1 MKKKF
6 LHIKILLFFLILIS
20 FANFASASEAAVLEE
35 LISKARQNNPLISAA
50 EERVIQ
56 AEGSV
61 QQSGAKMGPKLS
73 AGLAAI
79 WPKDRFIPIEGMP
92 IGFGNIYIAAVGF
105 TQTVYAGGSLYAS
118 KEAAKLA
125 RDAADAEKEK
135 VWQTVTNSVKLAYY
149 NWKRACEKE
158 KVSGEALVLAGNH
171 LTRAEKLYKSG
182 LIGKGDVLR
191 SKVAVAEAE
200 LNQIKADNAVEI
212 SLSTIERAVGCSFD
226 KSEIEG
232 AKADLDTDAFIETP
246 FGRDGYIEAAYES
259 RMEIKMYDLMS
270 RRALKIAKAAA
281 GELLPNIIAAGV
293 VMNSGNDFFPSGNE
307 EMVISLVARWTIFD
321 SGEVAAKTKQAKAQA
336 KELIYLIKDMKNT
349 IKMEVTQADLYLKSA
364 RSRLEVAERQVV
376 ESEEDYRIAV
386 RRYEEQVGTN
396 LDVLDARLAL
406 TKSRTEKVD
415 ARYDI
420 YIAEANLLYALGK

>member
-1 MKKKF
+1 MKRMSLF
-6 LHIKILLFFLILIS
+6 IKILSSFLILIS
-20 FANFASASEAAVLEE
+20 FADFAFASESAVLEE
-35 LISKARQNNPLISAA
+35 LILKARQNNPLISAA

-56 AEGSV
+56 AEGAV

-79 WPKDRFIPIEGMP
+79 WPKDRFIPIEGLP

-105 TQTVYAGGSLYAS
+105 TQTIYAGGSLFAS

-125 RDAADAEKEK
+125 REAANAEKERIC
-135 VWQTVTNSVKLAYY
+135 QTVTNSVRVAYY

-158 KVSGEALVLAGNH
+158 KVSKEALVLAGDH

-191 SKVAVAEAE
+191 GKVAVADAE

-212 SLSTIERAVGCSFD
+212 SISAIERAVGFSLD
-226 KSEIEG
+226 KSQIEG
-232 AKADLDTDAFIETP
+232 DKAVLDTDAYIETP
-246 FGRDGYIEAAYES
+246 FKSDGYINAAYEN

-270 RRALKIAKAAA
+270 RRALKIARAAK
-281 GELLPNIIAAGV
+281 GELLPNIIAAGA
-293 VMNSGNDFFPSGNE
+293 VMNSGNEFFPSGNE
-307 EMVISLVARWTIFD
+307 EIVLSLVARWTIFD
-321 SGEVAAKTKQAKAQA
+321 SGEVAAKTKQAIAQG
-336 KELIYLIKDMKNT
+336 KELLYLIKDMKNT

-364 RSRLEVAERQVV
+364 RSRLEVAERQVT

-415 ARYDI
+415 ARYDL

>member
-1 MKKKF
+1 MKRMSLF
-6 LHIKILLFFLILIS
+6 IKILSSFLILIS
-20 FANFASASEAAVLEE
+20 FADFAFASESAVLEE
-35 LISKARQNNPLISAA
+35 LILKARQNNPLISAA

-56 AEGSV
+56 AEGAV

-79 WPKDRFIPIEGMP
+79 WPKDRFIPIEGLP

-105 TQTVYAGGSLYAS
+105 TQTIYAGGSLYAS

-125 RDAADAEKEK
+125 RDAAEAEKERIC
-135 VWQTVTNSVKLAYY
+135 QTVTNSVRVAYY

-158 KVSGEALVLAGNH
+158 KVSGEALVLAGDH

-191 SKVAVAEAE
+191 GKVAVADAE
-200 LNQIKADNAVEI
+200 LNQIKADNAIEI
-212 SLSTIERAVGCSFD
+212 SISAIERAVGFSLD
-226 KSEIEG
+226 KSQIEG
-232 AKADLDTDAFIETP
+232 DKAVLDTDAYFETP
-246 FGRDGYIEAAYES
+246 FERDGYIEAAYEN

-270 RRALKIAKAAA
+270 RRALKIARAAK
-281 GELLPNIIAAGV
+281 GELLPNIIAAGA
-293 VMNSGNDFFPSGNE
+293 VMNSGNEFFPSGNE
-307 EMVISLVARWTIFD
+307 EIVLSLVARWTIFD
-321 SGEVAAKTKQAKAQA
+321 SGEVAAKTKQAIAQA
-336 KELIYLIKDMKNT
+336 KELLYLIKDMKNT

-364 RSRLEVAERQVV
+364 RSRLEVAERQVA

-396 LDVLDARLAL
+396 LEVLDARLAL

-415 ARYDI
+415 SRYDI
-420 YIAEANLLYALGK
+420 YIAEANLLYATGK

>member
-1 MKKKF
+1 MKRMS
-6 LHIKILLFFLILIS
+6 LLIKILSSFLILIS
-20 FANFASASEAAVLEE
+20 FADFAFASESAVLEE
-35 LISKARQNNPLISAA
+35 LILKARQNNPLISAA

-56 AEGSV
+56 AEGAV
-61 QQSGAKMGPKLS
+61 QQSSAKMGPKLS

-92 IGFGNIYIAAVGF
+92 IGFGNIYIAALGF
-105 TQTVYAGGSLYAS
+105 TQTIYAGGSLYAS

-125 RDAADAEKEK
+125 KDAANAEKER
-135 VWQTVTNSVKLAYY
+135 VCQTVANSVRVAYY

-158 KVSGEALVLAGNH
+158 KVSKEALVLAGDH

-191 SKVAVAEAE
+191 GKVAVADAE
-200 LNQIKADNAVEI
+200 LNQIKADNAIEI
-212 SLSTIERAVGCSFD
+212 SISSIERAAGFSLD
-226 KSEIEG
+226 KSQIEG
-232 AKADLDTDAFIETP
+232 DKAVLDTDAYFETT
-246 FGRDGYIEAAYES
+246 FERDGYIEAAYEN

-270 RRALKIAKAAA
+270 RRALKIARAAK
-281 GELLPNIIAAGV
+281 GELLPNIIAAGA
-293 VMNSGNDFFPSGNE
+293 VMNSGNEFFPSGNE
-307 EMVISLVARWTIFD
+307 EIVLSLVARWTIFD
-321 SGEVAAKTKQAKAQA
+321 SGEVAAKTKQAIAQA
-336 KELIYLIKDMKNT
+336 KELLYLIKDMKNT

-364 RSRLEVAERQVV
+364 RSRLEVAERQVT